1 MRICVIVLALLALVL
16 PAHESLAQ
24 LTVSKRDCKRITK
37 HLPAPD
43 VAYQPGSGV
52 RGKKF
57 APADLGGASPIK
69 IPDEISINIG
79 IDLEEKYGL
88 GAGGKYTGEAIIGK
102 VTVKKGRVY
111 FNGQPLTAPD
121 QAVLAQACRE
131 KLKKG
136 K

>member
-1 MRICVIVLALLALVL
+1 MRIPLGILVFLALLL
-16 PAHESLAQ
+16 PAHESLGQ
-24 LTVSKRDCKRITK
+24 LTVTKRDCKRVTK

-43 VAYQPGSGV
+43 VAYRPGSGV

-69 IPDEISINIG
+69 IPDEISIDIG

-88 GAGGKYTGEAIIGK
+88 VAGGKYTGEAIIGK

-111 FNGQPLTAPD
+111 FNGQPLTGPD
-121 QAVLAQACRE
+121 QAVLAKACRDM
-131 KLKKG
+131 LKRG

>member
-1 MRICVIVLALLALVL
+1 MRITFVILALALAV
-16 PAHESLAQ
+16 PGGPSLAQ
-24 LTVSKRDCKRITK
+24 LTVTKRDCKRITK
-37 HLPAPD
+37 YVPAPD
-43 VAYQPGSGV
+43 VAYRPGGGV

-69 IPDEISINIG
+69 IPDEISIDIG

-88 GAGGKYTGEAIIGK
+88 GAGGKYTGEGIIGT

-111 FNGQPLTAPD
+111 FNGQPLTASD
-121 QAVLAQACRE
+121 QAVLAKACRE

>member
-1 MRICVIVLALLALVL
+1 MRITFVILALVL
-16 PAHESLAQ
+16 ALPGGPSLAQ
-24 LTVSKRDCKRITK
+24 LTVTKRDCKRITK
-37 HLPAPD
+37 HVPAPD
-43 VAYQPGSGV
+43 VAYRPGGGV
-52 RGKKF
+52 RGKEF

-69 IPDEISINIG
+69 IPDEISIDIG

-88 GAGGKYTGEAIIGK
+88 GSGGKYTGEGIIGT

-111 FNGQPLTAPD
+111 FNGQPLTASD
-121 QAVLAQACRE
+121 QAVLAQACRD